1 MHPILI
7 PTQCIDL
14 AVVDKVTVRMGP
26 SPTRKCIGAEAGVNH
41 GNGGFDAGIGKIR
54 IEGGDLPRC
63 QHALI
68 DDRSRRHTW
77 DIKKIP
83 AWQSSMANGVFRAAP
98 DDVEFALKRLI
109 VLHCV
114 AATDKDLPYKR
125 LA

>member
-14 AVVDKVTVRMGP
+14 AVVYKVTRRTVP
-26 SPTRKCIGAEAGVNH
+26 SPTRKYIGAEAGVNH
-41 GNGGFDAGIGKIR
+41 GDGGFDARVGKIR
-54 IEGGDLPRC
+54 IEGDDLSRC

-68 DDRSRRHTW
+68 DDRSGRHTW
-77 DIKKIP
+77 DIKEIP

-98 DDVEFALKRLI
+98 DDVELALKRLV

-114 AATDKDLPYKR
+114 AATDKNLPYKR